1 MDIFELRKKLKERNF
16 IITHQRNDSVRAELK
31 HNKASIGIY
40 YFVLRNDIFDN
51 EFNLIKFQEEL
62 LAEDYYSNRGDIQW
76 NYYLVFVTDDE
87 KINNLSDDERAK
99 KEEIES
105 DVIFSRKYVVGF
117 SKVEQIILGSS
128 FEMLSKLE
136 KDNIDI
142 STIWIEKL
150 KEAQLDGVFLNDT
163 YTSVVDQYIDG
174 NPVIED
180 EEGADNDSDIITDGI
195 SFIKDIHIKRYRRVF
210 PNNKT
215 IGFKRVNLIKGPN
228 GVGKTSLLEALELVI
243 CGRTFRSGNKA
254 EPNANLEAEFCGVK
268 GIDKYEPEDNKKYR
282 DRDSR
287 WYGNSGYKSGNKLSE
302 SFNKYNFYD
311 TDAAY
316 RFAYNTD
323 IEAVKN
329 AFYSLALGKRANY
342 IDERLRGFHKRF
354 RTEYRR
360 LDNEIKGLE
369 TQISNWENTIEKI
382 VQESTS
388 PQISFGEV
396 LNRLK
401 KIEWI
406 GNYPE
411 DKDGGMVLLEN
422 DLSHL
427 KSKVKHIVEKANWLN
442 SLTAEDLIQHF
453 NYHEIMVEFADKIKK
468 KKFDLEI
475 LEKELSQLDEKH
487 KIFLEAGPYFMEE
500 GIERLD
506 YVNEDIVKMENQKK
520 IFLPLDEY
528 LTDINLEAYRDI
540 ASTVNE
546 YGITLQSEKNGL
558 EKAYLDNELKIENI
572 EDSISEMKKLFE
584 GVKFSAKRMIEL
596 KPDLKN
602 CPLCN
607 ASYEK
612 GELSNRIEKHNL
624 GFETGSQLENFLLI
638 RIKTKERLEAIN
650 RRINDYGEILKV
662 FDLIFNEKSIYQ
674 NKSVSDNILD
684 LDDKLEA
691 LRKDIKRLEDLR
703 SLREKFSAKGLE
715 VDTYKTLSRK
725 LVEYGFSISYNNKP
739 KYINEKETIS
749 ANLTKTQNQ
758 IQQIENEI
766 KDMEGKMDNTWK
778 EYLTLCNCDSYD
790 QGQIR
795 AGKKELEEAISLVDE
810 IKGFVSIKNTIVL
823 PSLLRPIDEIEIEID
838 NYRKS
843 KANVEV
849 NKTCSGKIEE
859 CEDSINIL
867 QPKCKRAK
875 AAKNVINK
883 LLNDYNK
890 ESALKDFLSN
900 NTKTIIDIFSK
911 IHTPYEGF
919 TDISMDDDRIVLYRE
934 KEPVQI
940 NQISTGQRAALCMSV
955 FIVLNFSLKNGPP
968 YIIFDDPIA
977 HIDDLNIL
985 FFLDFLRD
993 IALYKDRQV
1002 FFSTANRKIAS
1013 LFEKKFSFLGDDF
1026 MSYDLKRVLGE
1037 VEIQT
1042 IGS

>member
-16 IITHQRNDSVRAELK
+16 IITHQENDSIRAELK

-40 YFVLRNDIFDN
+40 YFVLGNNIFGN
-51 EFNLIKFQEEL
+51 EFNLMQFQEEL

-105 DVIFSRKYVVGF
+105 DVIFSRKYVAGF

-174 NPVIED
+174 NPVIEN
-180 EEGADNDSDIITDGI
+180 EEGTDNDGDIITNGI
-195 SFIKDIHIKRYRRVF
+195 SFIKDIHIKQYRRVF

-215 IGFKRVNLIKGPN
+215 MSFKKVNLIKGPN

-254 EPNANLEAEFCGVK
+254 EPNANLEAKFCGIK
-268 GIDKYEPEDNKKYR
+268 GIDKYESENNKKYR
-282 DRDSR
+282 ERDSR

-302 SFNKYNFYD
+302 SFNRYNFYD

-323 IEAVKN
+323 IDAVKN
-329 AFYSLALGKRANY
+329 AFYLLALGKRANY
-342 IDERLRGFHKRF
+342 IDERLRGFHGRF
-354 RTEYRR
+354 KTEYRK
-360 LDNEIKGLE
+360 LNNEIEQLE
-369 TQISNWENTIEKI
+369 TCILDWENIIEKT
-382 VQESTS
+382 VQKSTS
-388 PQISFGEV
+388 PEISFGEI
-396 LNRLK
+396 LTKLK

-411 DKDGGMVLLEN
+411 DKDGDMVLLEN

-427 KSKVKHIVEKANWLN
+427 KSKVEHIVEKANWLD
-442 SLTAEDLIQHF
+442 SLTAKDLIQHF
-453 NYHEIMVEFADKIKK
+453 SYYEIMVEFADKIKK
-468 KKFDLEI
+468 KSFDLEI

-487 KIFLEAGPYFMEE
+487 KIFLEVGPYFMEE
-500 GIERLD
+500 GIEKLD
-506 YVNEDIVKMENQKK
+506 YVNEDIVKMENQRK
-520 IFLPLDEY
+520 IFLLLDAY
-528 LTDINLEAYRDI
+528 LADINLDTYRDI
-540 ASTVNE
+540 TSTVNE
-546 YGITLQSEKNGL
+546 YGITLQGERNGL
-558 EKAYLDNELKIENI
+558 GKIYLDNELKIEKI
-572 EDSISEMKKLFE
+572 ENSISEMKKLFE

-612 GELSNRIEKHNL
+612 GELSNKIEKHSL
-624 GFETGSQLENFLLI
+624 GFETSSQLEDFLLI
-638 RIKTKERLEAIN
+638 RIETQEKFKTID
-650 RRINDYGEILKV
+650 RRIDDYDKV
-662 FDLIFNEKSIYQ
+662 LRAFDLIFNEEGIYLD
-674 NKSVSDNILD
+674 KSVSDNILY
-684 LDDKLEA
+684 LDDKIAMFQEG
-691 LRKDIKRLEDLR
+691 IKRLENLH
-703 SLREKFSAKGLE
+703 SLRKKFSMKGLE
-715 VDTYKTLSRK
+715 ADTYKTLNKK
-725 LVEYGFSISYNNKP
+725 LVEYGFSINYDNKP
-739 KYINEKETIS
+739 KYVNLKETIS
-749 ANLTKTQNQ
+749 AKLIKTQDQ
-758 IQQIENEI
+758 IKQI
-766 KDMEGKMDNTWK
+766 KDEINDIEGEMDNTWK
-778 EYLTLCNCDSYD
+778 EYFTFCNCDPYN
-790 QGQIR
+790 QGQIKAR
-795 AGKKELEEAISLVDE
+795 KKELEEAISLVDE
-810 IKGFVSIKNTIVL
+810 IKGFVSIKDDVVL
-823 PSLLRPIDEIEIEID
+823 SSLLTSIDEIEVIIG
-838 NYRKS
+838 NYKKS
-843 KANVEV
+843 KVSIEE
-849 NKTCSGKIEE
+849 NKIYSSKIEE
-859 CEDSINIL
+859 YKDSINIL

-875 AAKNVINK
+875 VARDVIDE
-883 LLNDYNK
+883 LLQNYSK
-890 ESALKDFLSN
+890 ESALKNFLSN
-900 NTKTIIDIFSK
+900 NTRAIIDIFSR

-940 NQISTGQRAALCMSV
+940 NQISTGQRAALYISV

-968 YIIFDDPIA
+968 YIIFDDPIT

-1037 VEIQT
+1037 VEIQA
-1042 IGS
+1042 ISS